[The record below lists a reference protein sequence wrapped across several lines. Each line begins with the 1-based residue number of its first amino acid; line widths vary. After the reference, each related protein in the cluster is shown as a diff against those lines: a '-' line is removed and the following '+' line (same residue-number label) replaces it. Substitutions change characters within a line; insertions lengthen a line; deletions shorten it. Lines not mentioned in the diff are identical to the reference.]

1 MPRRTRYT
9 DEFVKR
15 YRELPPS
22 QRGSVEGAVRLILS
36 AEDPTALAHHLE
48 RKAYY
53 CNWSHR
59 VRANLLV
66 VFGVSPRALT
76 FLSTGT
82 HAQAYRPALN

>member
-1 MPRRTRYT
+1 MPRRARYT

-15 YRELPPS
+15 YRELAPP
-22 QRGSVEGAVRLILS
+22 RRRLVEEAVRLLLS
-36 AEDPTALAHHLE
+36 ADDPTLLAHHLE
-48 RKAYY
+48 RKAYF

-66 VFGVSPRALT
+66 VFGVSQTALT

-82 HAQAYRPALN
+82 HSQAYRPR